1 MTDTEMEVIL
11 DMIDDIFQDQIKEGH
26 HPITIAS
33 VVFAVAIK
41 HLKLNL
47 DKEENIFLLCRSGRR
62 SGLAANFLAENG
74 YLKIYNIKGGIN
86 SIKD

>member
-33 VVFAVAIK
+33 VGTFSFIQHSIDFAIASACP
-41 HLKLNL
+41 L
-47 DKEENIFLLCRSGRR
+47 SSAPTPG
-62 SGLAANFLAENG
+62 
-74 YLKIYNIKGGIN
+74 
-86 SIKD
+86 